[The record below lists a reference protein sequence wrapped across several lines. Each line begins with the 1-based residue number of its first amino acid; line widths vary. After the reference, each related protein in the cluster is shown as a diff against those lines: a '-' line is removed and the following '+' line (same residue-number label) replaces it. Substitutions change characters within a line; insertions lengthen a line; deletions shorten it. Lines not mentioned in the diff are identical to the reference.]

1 MTSLTSLLHRL
12 TKWTTLGSQ
21 LTGSNNKNHHHLQ
34 DLEKAE
40 RGQQTL
46 SSRPASAATAPPVP
60 KMDLVIPDIED
71 TIMDTVMDGQDKGWD
86 GYQSPIPS
94 SRPSAVPVIMVSRVR
109 AESGDY
115 TSTWDIVRE
124 GDNDEGLSR
133 T

>member
-1 MTSLTSLLHRL
+1 
-12 TKWTTLGSQ
+12 
-21 LTGSNNKNHHHLQ
+21 
-34 DLEKAE
+34 
-40 RGQQTL
+40 
-46 SSRPASAATAPPVP
+46 
-60 KMDLVIPDIED
+60 MDLVIPDIED